1 MYIAQQPAEAV
12 KNSKLKFVKQYVN
25 LLMLVFPVISFLVIP
40 SIPGTTIITF
50 FAGILCVIIFLTPL
64 GGPKEKF
71 VRELMIFSSIIIVL
85 SICSQM
91 INLLSDLKLPND
103 IFLLTL
109 KNYTQNFYRLSHL
122 TQTLNLMVGFTI
134 YLYIKYFA
142 DKKTITYIF
151 WGVRLLCFYGIY
163 ELLFYLVFHT
173 NGDFIVNRTFGYD
186 NRTASQFQTMN
197 MGGISV
203 IRMTSYTGEPSM
215 FVFTAFPFWVLAVGL
230 KRKFDSFLILGCL
243 LFTFSTTAYLAIVI
257 FAAFWMVYKKEFQ
270 LIFYSLIAL
279 AGFCFVL
286 QLDMFSHVFDSIY
299 KIVFASKM
307 SGSAS
312 SSRDRMEH
320 FQEHLTFW
328 SNMNIYNEIVGVGFG
343 YVRSTDFFSTVMV
356 NNGVL
361 GLILFTSFFYDKLS
375 YKIKPEQVQFTYKI
389 ALVLLYFILMTTV
402 PEFAYPSL
410 WIFLGLAYVL
420 SAVPKAVSSVQP
432 DMSITPYQQRLL
444 ANNPA

>member
-1 MYIAQQPAEAV
+1 
-12 KNSKLKFVKQYVN
+12 
-25 LLMLVFPVISFLVIP
+25 
-40 SIPGTTIITF
+40 
-50 FAGILCVIIFLTPL
+50 
-64 GGPKEKF
+64 
-71 VRELMIFSSIIIVL
+71 
-85 SICSQM
+85 
-91 INLLSDLKLPND
+91 
-103 IFLLTL
+103 
-109 KNYTQNFYRLSHL
+109 
-122 TQTLNLMVGFTI
+122 MVGFTI

-163 ELLFYLVFHT
+163 ELLFYLVFHQ
-173 NGDFIVNRTFGYD
+173 NGDFIVNRTFGYE
-186 NRTASQFQTMN
+186 NRTASQFQTMS

-279 AGFCFVL
+279 AAFCFVL

-312 SSRDRMEH
+312 SSKDRMEH

-361 GLILFTSFFYDKLS
+361 GLILFTSFFYNKLS
-375 YKIKPEQVQFTYKI
+375 FKIKPEQVQYTYKI

-410 WIFLGLAYVL
+410 WIFLGLGYVL
-420 SAVPKAVSSVQP
+420 SAAPKVMSSIQP
-432 DMSITPYQQRLL
+432 EMNMRPFQQQLL